1 MGNPILPIPNSHPL
15 LLGVPLPFRV
25 EVCKKW
31 LQYKLQN
38 KTMINNKFCEILEF
52 LEDILHMYKKW
63 RYEAED
69 IKDLRID

>member
-1 MGNPILPIPNSHPL
+1 
-15 LLGVPLPFRV
+15 VPLPFRV